1 MFMASLDHDHKELLK
16 RRSRVSRSLDSL
28 KMKESAFAHE
38 HKALLAYLDDL
49 IAVNQQ
55 HKEDNS

>member
-16 RRSRVSRSLDSL
+16 RRSRVSRSYESL
-28 KMKESAFAHE
+28 KMKESTYAQE

-49 IAVNQQ
+49 IAANRQ
-55 HKEDNS
+55 HKSDNS